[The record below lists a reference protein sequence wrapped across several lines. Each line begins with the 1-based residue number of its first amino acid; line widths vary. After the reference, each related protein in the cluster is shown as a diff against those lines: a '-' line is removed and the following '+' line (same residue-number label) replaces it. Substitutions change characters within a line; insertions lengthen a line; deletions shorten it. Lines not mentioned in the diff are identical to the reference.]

1 MSKFEVQNR
10 AVSDVEVEGL
20 LAKLKLPEMR
30 KRAKD
35 DNIDFVLRAVPL
47 SFINRIQSADMAT
60 SFPADQGF
68 RL

>member
-35 DNIDFVLRAVPL
+35 DNINFVLRAVPL
-47 SFINRIQSADMAT
+47 SYSQAKTLIRWKRCRQL
-60 SFPADQGF
+60 G
-68 RL
+68 

>member
-47 SFINRIQSADMAT
+47 SYSQAKTLIRWKRCRQI
-60 SFPADQGF
+60 G
-68 RL
+68 

>member
-20 LAKLKLPEMR
+20 LDKLKLPEMR

-47 SFINRIQSADMAT
+47 SYSQAKTLIRWKRCRQI
-60 SFPADQGF
+60 G
-68 RL
+68 

>member
-47 SFINRIQSADMAT
+47 SYSQAKTLIRWKRCRQIC
-60 SFPADQGF
+60 
-68 RL
+68 

>member
-47 SFINRIQSADMAT
+47 SYSQAKTLIRWKRCRHI
-60 SFPADQGF
+60 G
-68 RL
+68 

>member
-10 AVSDVEVEGL
+10 AVSDVEVESL

-35 DNIDFVLRAVPL
+35 DNINFVLRAVPL
-47 SFINRIQSADMAT
+47 SYSQAKILIRWKRCHRI
-60 SFPADQGF
+60 G
-68 RL
+68 

>member
-47 SFINRIQSADMAT
+47 SYSQAKTLIRWKKCRQI
-60 SFPADQGF
+60 G
-68 RL
+68 